1 MPLMSAIALVSPLD
15 VPLSG
20 MITLTYRTGE
30 EIRRGDH
37 VLFHGNAAQIEAVA
51 TPSFCDPD
59 NPETAWHV
67 REFGAG
73 VFVSDPLVS
82 GRSFIRAESSDYEDL
97 EFVRRAEPS
106 QS

>member
-1 MPLMSAIALVSPLD
+1 MT
-15 VPLSG
+15 
-20 MITLTYRTGE
+20 TLKYRTGE

-37 VLFHGNAAQIEAVA
+37 VLFHGKAAQIEAVA

-67 REFGAG
+67 REFGGG
-73 VFVSDPLVS
+73 VLVSDPLVS
-82 GRSFIRAESSDYEDL
+82 GHSFIRAESIPDYEDL

>member
-1 MPLMSAIALVSPLD
+1 MT
-15 VPLSG
+15 
-20 MITLTYRTGE
+20 TLKYRTGE

-37 VLFHGNAAQIEAVA
+37 VLFHGNVAQIEAVA
-51 TPSFCDPD
+51 APSFCDSD

-67 REFGAG
+67 REFGGGAL
-73 VFVSDPLVS
+73 VSDPLVS
-82 GRSFIRAESSDYEDL
+82 GRSFIRAESIPDYEDL